1 MGEIRL
7 HGRGGQGTVIAAEM
21 LANAFVFG
29 GKYASVFPSFG
40 VERRGSAVMAFAR
53 FGEKPI
59 RERTRVY
66 RPDILLMFDES
77 LTEVLSNYDGF
88 KSGGMIIANTKHEQN
103 VINLNVNQQML
114 ATVDGVGIALEET
127 GTPITNTCMMGA
139 FASATGLVKLDDL
152 RQALGLYFT
161 GTVLAKNL
169 RSLERGYKEVK
180 VTHFDKPVEPAP
192 DHQGFDTDYVT
203 IKPPQ
208 FTSTFD
214 AAWDDVDK
222 KLITTQTGGWRY
234 KQPQPNQTACRLC
247 GWCSIYCPAGSMKL
261 GQDGYYHPDL
271 NYCKG
276 CGICAN
282 QCPAHAIMMKAEEV
296 L

>member
-77 LTEVLSNYDGF
+77 LTEVAANYDGF
-88 KSGGMIIANTKHEQN
+88 KNGGMIIANTKHEQHIIDLQ
-103 VINLNVNQQML
+103 VKQQLL
-114 ATVDGVGIALEET
+114 ATVDGVGIAMEET
-127 GTPITNTCMMGA
+127 GTPITNTCMLGA
-139 FASATGLVKLDDL
+139 FARATGLVVLDDL
-152 RQALGLYFT
+152 KQAMELYFT
-161 GTVLAKNL
+161 GSVLTKNI
-169 RSLERGYKEVK
+169 RSLERGYAEVK
-180 VTHFDKPVEPAP
+180 VSHFAKQAEDKAADKAFNIEN
-192 DHQGFDTDYVT
+192 VT

-208 FTSTFD
+208 LTSPFE

-222 KLITTQTGGWRY
+222 KLITARTGEWRY

-247 GWCSIYCPAGSMKL
+247 GWCSVYCPAGSMKL
-261 GQDGYYHPDL
+261 GEDGYYHPDL

-282 QCPAHAIMMKAEEV
+282 QCPARAIMMKAEEV